1 MDRKKMDL
9 RMFDDPATYTT
20 TIYKDANVS
29 TATAS
34 PTSGTVAEGATVTLS
49 LTFASGYELDKIEV
63 VSGGVTVEI
72 GDSITF
78 EMGDAN
84 VVLNVTSKKSKLY
97 KVTENCFTCVNG
109 TVTQLTRN
117 MVLSY
122 GKTGAIVDVSCS
134 GTDLSS
140 LNADVLAQLVDSG
153 VLIKM

>member
-1 MDRKKMDL
+1 MDKLHLDL
-9 RMFDDPATYTT
+9 QRFDDPTYTT

-72 GDSITF
+72 DESITF

-97 KVTENCFTCVNG
+97 KVTENVYTCVNG
-109 TVTQLTRN
+109 TVTNLTRN
-117 MVLSY
+117 MVIGY

-140 LNADVLAQLVDSG
+140 LNADVLAQLVDEG
-153 VLIKM
+153 VLVKI